1 MPGAILFKY
10 CYVNMLAVGSGSV
23 MVLHRVI
30 KTFLIFLWSV
40 SAVSD
45 SKLLV

>member
-1 MPGAILFKY
+1 MPEASLFEY

-23 MVLHRVI
+23 MVLHRVM

-45 SKLLV
+45 TKLLA